1 MRVAYSEC
9 PTKLSSVQTV
19 TQAGGCRTQGV
30 PLNAVENVP
39 QKVRVEVRLLLLYL
53 LSLDDERL
61 RLLVLV
67 RPDVACKKIVC
78 EQSHAGGGQCMLP
91 SLRKIVTAGD
101 R

>member
-9 PTKLSSVQTV
+9 PTKLLSVQTL
-19 TQAGGCRTQGV
+19 TQAGGCCTQGV
-30 PLNAVENVP
+30 PLNAIENVP

-53 LSLDDERL
+53 LSLNDERL

-67 RPDVACKKIVC
+67 RPDVACKEIVC
-78 EQSHAGGGQCMLP
+78 EQSHAGECQYMLLL
-91 SLRKIVTAGD
+91 LRNIVTAGD